1 MRAIRARDMSI
12 YPKMKRA
19 SIVRGGQGAGL
30 IARKSQ

>member
-12 YPKMKRA
+12 YSKMKRA
-19 SIVRGGQGAGL
+19 SIVRGGQAARL